1 MVGLTN
7 RSSSRSVRLRSRAFH
22 LRPIRPGDH
31 RMSHSPA
38 LSIRYRGVPLLIVLL
53 LALVAGSC
61 TELLVEPAPSTATLA
76 ITVEVPDAD
85 PAGAAVLDGGYASV
99 SADPGAAFDRAD
111 QVRLRL
117 LSGERTLLSETRSFS
132 PVDGEARLQFEVE
145 LENDSESVAIELTL
159 LWQNRALFE
168 AGRSVT
174 LERGETA
181 QVELALAPVP
191 DQIEVADAAVTLDA
205 LGAQTQLAATVVFA
219 TGDPF
224 PAAAP
229 SWSSTDPSVIQ
240 VASNGQ
246 VTAVSVGQAAA
257 VASWQGLTAQTTV
270 EVRQVVA
277 SVEVNPSTVTLAQ
290 GETLQL
296 QAILSDA
303 NGNRIV
309 DIPPTV
315 SWSSADPGIVSVDDS
330 GRAEGVSDG
339 TTSITA
345 TAEGV
350 SGSTSV
356 TVETAVGTVTGQ
368 VLNGAT
374 GAVIAGATVDFSGG
388 RATTT
393 NANGEFSLRLP
404 QGTYTATIR
413 ADGFSPIEV
422 DDIVVL
428 EDQTTA
434 LGRVQIFSDDYDGL
448 FGVWSYLEVVEFPGA
463 DTPDL
468 FVFQPPDLFWDV
480 DDLGSC
486 FEVYVANVVVVEI
499 DGDRWTFLDLDD
511 DETFT
516 YRMILDGADTLR
528 AELQDEDFDL
538 TFIFGRTSLT
548 VNDLV
553 PVCSGVE
560 IDGPAAERD
569 RSSFHS
575 PFGSR

>member
-1 MVGLTN
+1 M
-7 RSSSRSVRLRSRAFH
+7 SRSPTH
-22 LRPIRPGDH
+22 
-31 RMSHSPA
+31 
-38 LSIRYRGVPLLIVLL
+38 SIRYRGVPLLIILL

-61 TELLVEPAPSTATLA
+61 HELLVEPAPSTATL
-76 ITVEVPDAD
+76 TVTLELPNVD

-99 SADPGAAFDRAD
+99 ATDAGAAFDRAD
-111 QVRLRL
+111 QVRLRIL
-117 LSGERTLLSETRSFS
+117 GGERTLLNETRSFS
-132 PVDGEARLQFEVE
+132 PVDGEARLQFDVE
-145 LENDSESVAIELTL
+145 LENDSESVAVELTL

-168 AGRSVT
+168 AGRSIT

-181 QVELALAPVP
+181 QAELALAPVP
-191 DQIEVADAAVTLDA
+191 DRIEVADAALTLDA
-205 LGAQTQLAATVVFA
+205 LGAQTQLAATAVFA
-219 TGDPF
+219 TGDPI
-224 PAAAP
+224 PGAAP

-240 VASNGQ
+240 VASDGR

-257 VASWQGLTAQTTV
+257 VASWQGLTAQTGV
-270 EVRQVVA
+270 QVRQVVA
-277 SVEVNPSTVTLAQ
+277 SVEVSPSTVTLAQ

-309 DIPPTV
+309 DNPPTV

-356 TVETAVGTVTGQ
+356 TVETAVGTVAGR

-374 GAVIAGATVDFSGG
+374 GNAVAGATVDFGGG
-388 RATTT
+388 RTTTT
-393 NANGEFSLRLP
+393 NSDGAFSRSLP
-404 QGTYTATIR
+404 EGRYTATIR

-422 DDIVVL
+422 DDIVVI
-428 EDQTTA
+428 EDETTV
-434 LGRVQIFSDDYDGL
+434 LGTLQIFSEAYDGL
-448 FGVWSYLEVVEFPGA
+448 FGVWTYREVVEFPGA

-486 FEVYVANVVVVEI
+486 FEVYVANVIVVEI

-516 YRMILDGADTLR
+516 YRMILEGADTLR

-538 TFIFGRTSLT
+538 TFIFGRTSFT

-553 PVCSGVE
+553 PVCSGVWV
-560 IDGPAAERD
+560 DGPAAERD
-569 RSSFHS
+569 RS
-575 PFGSR
+575 PWRTLFGPR